1 MFHVSAS
8 TVYKNLLFDVLIDN
22 NGPSSNKKLIQ
33 GSIKATEC
41 CPCKFTGYENCDI
54 ANTMY
59 YYSILGPD
67 KPVAK
72 IGSDSSPAY
81 RSATGVSV
89 TGPRR

>member
-22 NGPSSNKKLIQ
+22 NGPSSNKKKLIQ

-67 KPVAK
+67 KPKFLKYV
-72 IGSDSSPAY
+72 
-81 RSATGVSV
+81 V
-89 TGPRR
+89 TAPLPTARQQL